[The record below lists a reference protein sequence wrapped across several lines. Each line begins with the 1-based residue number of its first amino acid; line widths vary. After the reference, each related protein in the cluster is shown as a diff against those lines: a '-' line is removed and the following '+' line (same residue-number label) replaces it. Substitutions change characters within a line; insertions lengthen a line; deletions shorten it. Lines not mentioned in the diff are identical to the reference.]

1 MFKTVLNFSILEQDE
16 VVLVPTAR
24 VLDYFRL
31 TFGSRL
37 SSSAMANSIR
47 FVSVNPLQDPCQVCV

>member
-24 VLDYFRL
+24 ALDYFRL

-37 SSSAMANSIR
+37 SNSAMANSIR
-47 FVSVNPLQDPCQVCV
+47 FVSENRL